1 MKEKNIM
8 FKYLDKKI
16 DEWHE
21 TYFKEKNKRD
31 LFCTLFFGS
40 ASVLISKNIE
50 QWVMLNLVFNSWLV
64 VINLALENE
73 NNQVEK
79 NLNKKEIDFNE
90 LENDNDKKEKTPKKE
105 IKNELMLGNLF
116 KK

>member
-31 LFCTLFFGS
+31 LFCALFFGS

-50 QWVMLNLVFNSWLV
+50 QWVMLNLVFNSYLL

-73 NNQVEK
+73 NNK
-79 NLNKKEIDFNE
+79 IGKILNKKEIDFNE
-90 LENDNDKKEKTPKKE
+90 LEYDNSKVESISKKE